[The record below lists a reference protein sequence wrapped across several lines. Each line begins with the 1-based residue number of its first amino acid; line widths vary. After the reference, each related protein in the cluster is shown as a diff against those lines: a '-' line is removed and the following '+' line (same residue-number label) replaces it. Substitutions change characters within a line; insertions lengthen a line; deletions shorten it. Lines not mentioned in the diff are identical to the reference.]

1 MLTMTQFIQK
11 INNKNPPTNLPT
23 SASQPHQGEGGV
35 LEVRTMSQ
43 LQPFVFL
50 MAPLSQKNT
59 IYQDILSNI
68 SIFNC
73 MILQGCTK
81 VLFIDNHTLKSV
93 FWQYRVTRPHNI
105 QNWGFNRNNFFF
117 TKLSETRKSSLDP
130 PPPTIYKIL
139 QNSLQILFYSHAVKL
154 RVLYLSVATFCVL
167 NIAKV
172 ATSNSTLFLS
182 EENNLSVLIFH

>member
-1 MLTMTQFIQK
+1 
-11 INNKNPPTNLPT
+11 
-23 SASQPHQGEGGV
+23 
-35 LEVRTMSQ
+35 MSQ

-139 QNSLQILFYSHAVKL
+139 QNSLQISFYSHAVKL